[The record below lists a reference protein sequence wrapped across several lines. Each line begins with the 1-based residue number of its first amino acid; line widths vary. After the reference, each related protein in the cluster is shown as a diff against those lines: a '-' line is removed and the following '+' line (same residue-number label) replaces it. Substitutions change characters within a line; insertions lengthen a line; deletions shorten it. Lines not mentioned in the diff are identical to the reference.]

1 MLKPEQLRT
10 ALANALPDLQT
21 HPDKLHISL
30 DNGRVV
36 STLGPSLSFEY
47 QYQLN
52 LTLSDQVTEEDL
64 VMVTVLAWLRSHQP
78 DILANAEKRK
88 NGFTFKRDIS
98 AAGQLDLQLQLTE
111 RIQVEQRDDA
121 LHITP
126 LTEPPLPENVIRFTQ
141 VYLHGELIS
150 QFQQP

>member
-1 MLKPEQLRT
+1 
-10 ALANALPDLQT
+10 
-21 HPDKLHISL
+21 
-30 DNGRVV
+30 
-36 STLGPSLSFEY
+36 
-47 QYQLN
+47 
-52 LTLSDQVTEEDL
+52 
-64 VMVTVLAWLRSHQP
+64 MVTVLAWLRSHQP

-88 NGFTFKRDIS
+88 NGFAFKRDIS

-111 RIQVEQRDDA
+111 RIQVEQRDGA

-141 VYLHGELIS
+141 VYLQGELIS

>member
-10 ALANALPDLQT
+10 ALNNALPALQT
-21 HPDKLHISL
+21 HPDKLKISL

-36 STLGPSLSFEY
+36 STLGASLSFEY

-52 LTLSDQVTEEDL
+52 LTLSDQVAEEDL
-64 VMVTVLAWLRSHQP
+64 VMVTVLVWLRSHQP
-78 DILANAEKRK
+78 DILANTEKRK
-88 NGFTFKRDIS
+88 SGFAFKRDVS
-98 AAGQLDLQLQLTE
+98 AAGQLELQLQLTE
-111 RIQVEQRDDA
+111 RIQVEQRDGA
-121 LHITP
+121 LHIIP
-126 LTEPPLPENVIRFTQ
+126 LAEPPVPENVIRFTQ

>member
-10 ALANALPDLQT
+10 ALTTALSDLQT

-52 LTLSDQVTEEDL
+52 LTLSDQAAEDL

-78 DILANAEKRK
+78 DILANPDKRK
-88 NGFTFKRDIS
+88 SGFAFKRDVS

-111 RIQVEQRDDA
+111 RIQVEQRDGA

-126 LTEPPLPENVIRFTQ
+126 LAEPPEPENVIRFTR

>member
-150 QFQQP
+150 KFQQP

>member
-1 MLKPEQLRT
+1 MLKPEQLRA
-10 ALANALPDLQT
+10 ALTTALPDLQT
-21 HPDKLHISL
+21 HPDKLRISL

-36 STLGPSLSFEY
+36 STLGTSLSFEY

-52 LTLSDQVTEEDL
+52 LTLSDQAAEEDL

-78 DILANAEKRK
+78 DILANQDKRK
-88 NGFTFKRDIS
+88 NGFAFKRDVS

-111 RIQVEQRDDA
+111 RIQVEQREGA

-126 LTEPPLPENVIRFTQ
+126 LAEPPEPENVIRFTR
-141 VYLHGELIS
+141 VFLHGELIS

>member
-10 ALANALPDLQT
+10 ALTNVLPDLQT

-111 RIQVEQRDDA
+111 RIQVEQRDGA

>member
-10 ALANALPDLQT
+10 ALVNALPALQAY
-21 HPDKLHISL
+21 PDRLRLSL

-36 STLGPSLSFEY
+36 STLGASLSFEY

-52 LTLSDQVTEEDL
+52 LSLNEPTANNDL
-64 VMVTVLAWLRSHQP
+64 VMVTVLAWLRSNQP
-78 DILANAEKRK
+78 DLLANPEKRK
-88 NGFTFKRDIS
+88 NGFAFQHDVAS
-98 AAGQLDLQLQLTE
+98 AGPLDLQLQLTE
-111 RIQVEQRDDA
+111 RILVEQRDGA

-126 LTEPPLPENVIRFTQ
+126 LAEPPEPENVMRFTQ

-150 QFQQP
+150 HFQQP

>member
-10 ALANALPDLQT
+10 ALTTALPYLQT
-21 HPDKLHISL
+21 HPDKLRISL

-52 LTLSDQVTEEDL
+52 LTLSDQTAEEDL
-64 VMVTVLAWLRSHQP
+64 VMVTVLTWLRSHQP

-88 NGFTFKRDIS
+88 NSFAFKRDIS

-111 RIQVEQRDDA
+111 RIQVEHRDSA

-126 LTEPPLPENVIRFTQ
+126 LTEPAEPENVIRFTR

>member
-10 ALANALPDLQT
+10 ALTNALPDLQT

-52 LTLSDQVTEEDL
+52 LTLSDRATEEDL

-88 NGFTFKRDIS
+88 NGFAFKRDIS

-111 RIQVEQRDDA
+111 RIQVEQCDGA

-141 VYLHGELIS
+141 VYLQGELIS

>member
-10 ALANALPDLQT
+10 ALINALPDLQT

-52 LTLSDQVTEEDL
+52 LTLSDRATDEEL

-88 NGFTFKRDIS
+88 NGFAFKRDIS

-111 RIQVEQRDDA
+111 RIQVEQRDGA

>member
-10 ALANALPDLQT
+10 ALTNALPDLQT

-52 LTLSDQVTEEDL
+52 LTLSDRATDEEL

-88 NGFTFKRDIS
+88 NGFAFKRDIS

-111 RIQVEQRDDA
+111 RIQVEQRDGA

>member
-88 NGFTFKRDIS
+88 NGFAFKRDIS
-98 AAGQLDLQLQLTE
+98 AAGQLDLKLQLTE
-111 RIQVEQRDDA
+111 RIQVEQRDGA

>member
-52 LTLSDQVTEEDL
+52 LTLSDQVNEEDL

-98 AAGQLDLQLQLTE
+98 AAGQLGLQLQLTE
-111 RIQVEQRDDA
+111 RIQVEQRDGA

>member
-10 ALANALPDLQT
+10 ALISALPDLQA

-52 LTLSDQVTEEDL
+52 LALSDQSAEEEL
-64 VMVTVLAWLRSHQP
+64 VMVTVLTWLRSHQP

-88 NGFTFKRDIS
+88 SGFAFKRDVS

-111 RIQVEQRDDA
+111 RIQVEQREGA

-126 LTEPPLPENVIRFTQ
+126 LAEPPEPENIIRFTQ

-150 QFQQP
+150 QFQQS

>member
-10 ALANALPDLQT
+10 ALTHTLPALQT
-21 HPDKLHISL
+21 HPDKLQLSL

-36 STLGPSLSFEY
+36 STLGASLSFEY

-52 LTLSDQVTEEDL
+52 LTLSDQMAEEDL
-64 VMVTVLAWLRSHQP
+64 VMVTVLAWLHSHQP
-78 DILANAEKRK
+78 DILANTEKRK
-88 NGFTFKRDIS
+88 NGFAFKRDVS
-98 AAGQLDLQLQLTE
+98 AAGQLELQLQLTE
-111 RIQVEQRDDA
+111 RIQVEQRDGA
-121 LHITP
+121 LHIIP
-126 LTEPPLPENVIRFTQ
+126 LAEPPVPENVIRFTQ

>member
-52 LTLSDQVTEEDL
+52 LTLSDQVNEEDL

-111 RIQVEQRDDA
+111 RIQVEQRDGA

>member
-10 ALANALPDLQT
+10 ALVNALPALQAY
-21 HPDKLHISL
+21 PDRLRLSL

-36 STLGPSLSFEY
+36 STLGASLSFEY

-52 LTLSDQVTEEDL
+52 LSLNEPTANNDL
-64 VMVTVLAWLRSHQP
+64 VMVTVLAWLRSNQP
-78 DILANAEKRK
+78 DLLANPEKRK
-88 NGFTFKRDIS
+88 NGFAFQHDVAS
-98 AAGQLDLQLQLTE
+98 AGQLDLQLQLTE
-111 RIQVEQRDDA
+111 RILVEQRDGA

-126 LTEPPLPENVIRFTQ
+126 LAEPPEPENVMRFTQ

-150 QFQQP
+150 HFQQP

>member
-10 ALANALPDLQT
+10 ALTTALSDLQT

-52 LTLSDQVTEEDL
+52 LTLSDQAAEDL

-78 DILANAEKRK
+78 DILANPDKRK
-88 NGFTFKRDIS
+88 SGFAFKRDVS

-111 RIQVEQRDDA
+111 RIQVEQRDGA

-126 LTEPPLPENVIRFTQ
+126 QAEPPEPENVIRFTR

>member
-111 RIQVEQRDDA
+111 RIQVEQRDGA